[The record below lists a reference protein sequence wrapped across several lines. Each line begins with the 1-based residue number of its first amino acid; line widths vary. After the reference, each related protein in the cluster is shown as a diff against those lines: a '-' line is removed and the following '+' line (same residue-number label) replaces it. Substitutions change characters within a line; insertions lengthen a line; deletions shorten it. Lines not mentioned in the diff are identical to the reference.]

1 VKEDRIL
8 QQLDKMV
15 ALGRIT
21 EDEAADLR
29 TATGTEQFEQAVG
42 AIQARHASEQMESAI
57 AAGEMTQE
65 EADAYRDRLRRG
77 DHPKGL
83 RARLTKNRSR
93 KHSTR

>member
-1 VKEDRIL
+1 MKEKRIL

-15 ALGRIT
+15 ASGRIT

-29 TATGTEQFEQAVG
+29 AAEGTEQFERAVG
-42 AIQARHASEQMESAI
+42 VIQARHAGEHIESAI

-65 EADAYRDRLRRG
+65 EADAYLDRLRRG

-83 RARLTKNRSR
+83 RARLA
-93 KHSTR
+93 KHRPRTH